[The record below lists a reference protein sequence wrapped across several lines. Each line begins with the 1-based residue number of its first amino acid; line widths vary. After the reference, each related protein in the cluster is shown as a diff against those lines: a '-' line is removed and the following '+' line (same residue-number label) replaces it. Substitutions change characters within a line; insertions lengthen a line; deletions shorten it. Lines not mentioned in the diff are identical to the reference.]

1 MFKVGENISI
11 LGRGVEDIKK
21 TQIRCMKKKNT
32 MFEKKNILLG
42 INSRLYRIEEI
53 LPIYQEQKLSKI
65 KHREKKTKK
74 RTKQTKK
81 KASLNGGA
89 ISSK

>member
-1 MFKVGENISI
+1 MTHNKEKSINQNDPDMTKTTRFLDKDITTVITMYYMFKKVGEHISI

-53 LPIYQEQKLSKI
+53 LLI
-65 KHREKKTKK
+65 H
-74 RTKQTKK
+74 
-81 KASLNGGA
+81 
-89 ISSK
+89 